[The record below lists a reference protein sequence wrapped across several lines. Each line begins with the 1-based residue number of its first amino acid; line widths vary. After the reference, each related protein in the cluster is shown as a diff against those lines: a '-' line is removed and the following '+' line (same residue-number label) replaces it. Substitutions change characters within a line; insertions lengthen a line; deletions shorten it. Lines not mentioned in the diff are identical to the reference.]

1 MVYPSSNTPLRTQ
14 SIVLPQS
21 LTRDTPSTG
30 KVRARARGRT
40 GTRTFPAGTTHL
52 MAASKLARKISAEHV
67 TNVMF
72 VFQGAGPSGLPAS
85 DFQVVVTTTAE
96 AG

>member
-1 MVYPSSNTPLRTQ
+1 
-14 SIVLPQS
+14 
-21 LTRDTPSTG
+21 
-30 KVRARARGRT
+30 
-40 GTRTFPAGTTHL
+40 